1 MLKKLNAAM
10 DYIEAHLEE
19 DFRLEEV
26 AAGVGISDL
35 SFRQLFY
42 ALTGMT
48 LQEYVKNRRLSEASG
63 ALLRGCSV
71 TDTAYRYGYQSV
83 DGFTRA
89 FRRWSG
95 LLPSEAARTRQGRT
109 FQRLNFIV
117 TVQGGDTME
126 YRIVEKPAFR
136 FAGVSRRV
144 PMQFEG
150 VNEAIVR
157 LAESI
162 TPGQREELRRL
173 RDIAPEKIVNVS
185 WDSDSGFREER
196 GELTHMIGVLTSHTD
211 IGAGLDSKEMPAS
224 LWAVFPCEGA
234 FPAVMQDTMARIY
247 SQWLVT
253 VDYEL
258 ADSLSFPLPA
268 WMRQSPD
275 RHTVRSGCRCG
286 KSGAD
291 RLNHAKNRQTP
302 EGLPVFLFPRERG
315 FMPCGFQGS
324 GSCRPQAA
332 AR

>member
-173 RDIAPEKIVNVS
+173 RDTAPEEIVNVS

-224 LWAVFPCEGA
+224 LWAVFPCAGA
-234 FPAVMQDTMARIY
+234 FPAVMQDTMARIS
-247 SQWLVT
+247 SQWLVA
-253 VDYEL
+253 VPGQAYSEIWV
-258 ADSLSFPLPA
+258 P
-268 WMRQSPD
+268 
-275 RHTVRSGCRCG
+275 VREKRC
-286 KSGAD
+286 
-291 RLNHAKNRQTP
+291 
-302 EGLPVFLFPRERG
+302 
-315 FMPCGFQGS
+315 
-324 GSCRPQAA
+324 
-332 AR
+332 

>member
-126 YRIVEKPAFR
+126 YRIVEKPAVR

-162 TPGQREELRRL
+162 TPGQREELHRL
-173 RDIAPEKIVNVS
+173 RDTAPEEIVNVS

-253 VDYEL
+253 ADYEL
-258 ADSLSFPLPA
+258 ADSLSFSFTR
-268 WMRQSPD
+268 MSEE
-275 RHTVRSGCRCG
+275 VSGQAYSEIWVPVWEKRC
-286 KSGAD
+286 
-291 RLNHAKNRQTP
+291 
-302 EGLPVFLFPRERG
+302 
-315 FMPCGFQGS
+315 
-324 GSCRPQAA
+324 
-332 AR
+332 

>member
-162 TPGQREELRRL
+162 TPGQREELHRL
-173 RDIAPEKIVNVS
+173 RDIAPEEIVNVS

-196 GELTHMIGVLTSHTD
+196 GELTHMIGVLTSQTD

-253 VDYEL
+253 ADYEL
-258 ADSLSFPLPA
+258 ADSLSFSFTRMDAAVLGQAYSEIWVP
-268 WMRQSPD
+268 
-275 RHTVRSGCRCG
+275 VREKRC
-286 KSGAD
+286 
-291 RLNHAKNRQTP
+291 
-302 EGLPVFLFPRERG
+302 
-315 FMPCGFQGS
+315 
-324 GSCRPQAA
+324 
-332 AR
+332 

>member
-173 RDIAPEKIVNVS
+173 RDTAPEEIVNVS

-196 GELTHMIGVLTSHTD
+196 GELTHMIGVLTSQTD
-211 IGAGLDSKEMPAS
+211 IGAGLDSKEMPAL

-253 VDYEL
+253 ADYEL
-258 ADSLSFPLPA
+258 ADSLSFSVTRMDAAVPGQAYSEIWVP
-268 WMRQSPD
+268 
-275 RHTVRSGCRCG
+275 VREKRC
-286 KSGAD
+286 
-291 RLNHAKNRQTP
+291 
-302 EGLPVFLFPRERG
+302 
-315 FMPCGFQGS
+315 
-324 GSCRPQAA
+324 
-332 AR
+332 

>member
-162 TPGQREELRRL
+162 TPGQREELHRL
-173 RDIAPEKIVNVS
+173 RDTAPRRDCECLL
-185 WDSDSGFREER
+185 GFGQRIP
-196 GELTHMIGVLTSHTD
+196 G
-211 IGAGLDSKEMPAS
+211 GAGRAHPHDR
-224 LWAVFPCEGA
+224 GTH
-234 FPAVMQDTMARIY
+234 Q
-247 SQWLVT
+247 
-253 VDYEL
+253 
-258 ADSLSFPLPA
+258 
-268 WMRQSPD
+268 PD
-275 RHTVRSGCRCG
+275 RHRRRTGQQGDAGITVGG
-286 KSGAD
+286 VP
-291 RLNHAKNRQTP
+291 L
-302 EGLPVFLFPRERG
+302 
-315 FMPCGFQGS
+315 
-324 GSCRPQAA
+324 
-332 AR
+332 

>member
-10 DYIEAHLEE
+10 DYIEAH
-19 DFRLEEV
+19 LEEV

-83 DGFTRA
+83 DGFIRA

-162 TPGQREELRRL
+162 TPG
-173 RDIAPEKIVNVS
+173 
-185 WDSDSGFREER
+185 
-196 GELTHMIGVLTSHTD
+196 
-211 IGAGLDSKEMPAS
+211 
-224 LWAVFPCEGA
+224 
-234 FPAVMQDTMARIY
+234 
-247 SQWLVT
+247 
-253 VDYEL
+253 
-258 ADSLSFPLPA
+258 
-268 WMRQSPD
+268 
-275 RHTVRSGCRCG
+275 
-286 KSGAD
+286 
-291 RLNHAKNRQTP
+291 
-302 EGLPVFLFPRERG
+302 
-315 FMPCGFQGS
+315 
-324 GSCRPQAA
+324 
-332 AR
+332 

>member
-10 DYIEAHLEE
+10 DYIEAH
-19 DFRLEEV
+19 LEEV

-162 TPGQREELRRL
+162 TPGQREELHRL

-291 RLNHAKNRQTP
+291 RRSHAKKPTDSQ
-302 EGLPVFLFPRERG
+302 GSAGFLFPREWG
-315 FMPCGFQGS
+315 FMPCGFQDS
-324 GSCRPQAA
+324 GRCRPQAA

>member
-173 RDIAPEKIVNVS
+173 RDTAPEEIVNVS

-211 IGAGLDSKEMPAS
+211 IGTGLDSKEMPAS

-253 VDYEL
+253 ADYEL
-258 ADSLSFPLPA
+258 ADSLSFSFTRMSEEVPGQAYSEIWVP
-268 WMRQSPD
+268 
-275 RHTVRSGCRCG
+275 VREKRC
-286 KSGAD
+286 
-291 RLNHAKNRQTP
+291 
-302 EGLPVFLFPRERG
+302 
-315 FMPCGFQGS
+315 
-324 GSCRPQAA
+324 
-332 AR
+332 

>member
-126 YRIVEKPAFR
+126 YRIVEKPAVR

-162 TPGQREELRRL
+162 TPGQREELHRL
-173 RDIAPEKIVNVS
+173 RDTAPEEIVNVS

-253 VDYEL
+253 ADYEL
-258 ADSLSFPLPA
+258 ADSLSFSFTR
-268 WMRQSPD
+268 MSEE
-275 RHTVRSGCRCG
+275 VSGQAYSEIWVPVWERRC
-286 KSGAD
+286 
-291 RLNHAKNRQTP
+291 
-302 EGLPVFLFPRERG
+302 
-315 FMPCGFQGS
+315 
-324 GSCRPQAA
+324 
-332 AR
+332 

>member
-48 LQEYVKNRRLSEASG
+48 LQEYVKNRRLSEASR

-173 RDIAPEKIVNVS
+173 RDTAPEEIVNVS

-253 VDYEL
+253 ADYEL
-258 ADSLSFPLPA
+258 ADSLSFSFTRMSEETPGQAYSEIWVP
-268 WMRQSPD
+268 
-275 RHTVRSGCRCG
+275 VREKRC
-286 KSGAD
+286 
-291 RLNHAKNRQTP
+291 
-302 EGLPVFLFPRERG
+302 
-315 FMPCGFQGS
+315 
-324 GSCRPQAA
+324 
-332 AR
+332 

>member
-173 RDIAPEKIVNVS
+173 RDTAPEEIVNVS

-253 VDYEL
+253 ADYEL
-258 ADSLSFPLPA
+258 ADSLSFSFTRMDEAVPGQAYSEIWVP
-268 WMRQSPD
+268 
-275 RHTVRSGCRCG
+275 VREKRC
-286 KSGAD
+286 
-291 RLNHAKNRQTP
+291 
-302 EGLPVFLFPRERG
+302 
-315 FMPCGFQGS
+315 
-324 GSCRPQAA
+324 
-332 AR
+332 

>member
-10 DYIEAHLEE
+10 DYIEAH
-19 DFRLEEV
+19 LEEV

-83 DGFTRA
+83 DGFIRA

-126 YRIVEKPAFR
+126 YRIVEKPA
-136 FAGVSRRV
+136 
-144 PMQFEG
+144 
-150 VNEAIVR
+150 
-157 LAESI
+157 
-162 TPGQREELRRL
+162 
-173 RDIAPEKIVNVS
+173 
-185 WDSDSGFREER
+185 
-196 GELTHMIGVLTSHTD
+196 
-211 IGAGLDSKEMPAS
+211 S

-253 VDYEL
+253 ADYEL
-258 ADSLSFPLPA
+258 ADSLSFSFTRMDAAVPGQAYSEIWVP
-268 WMRQSPD
+268 
-275 RHTVRSGCRCG
+275 VREKRC
-286 KSGAD
+286 
-291 RLNHAKNRQTP
+291 
-302 EGLPVFLFPRERG
+302 
-315 FMPCGFQGS
+315 
-324 GSCRPQAA
+324 
-332 AR
+332 

>member
-71 TDTAYRYGYQSV
+71 TGTAYRYGYQSV

-109 FQRLNFIV
+109 LQRLNFIV

-162 TPGQREELRRL
+162 TPRAAGGTAPPAGHCPGRDCECLLGFGQR
-173 RDIAPEKIVNVS
+173 IP
-185 WDSDSGFREER
+185 G
-196 GELTHMIGVLTSHTD
+196 
-211 IGAGLDSKEMPAS
+211 GAGRAHPHDRGAHQ
-224 LWAVFPCEGA
+224 PCRHRRRTGQQGDA
-234 FPAVMQDTMARIY
+234 GIALGGV
-247 SQWLVT
+247 
-253 VDYEL
+253 
-258 ADSLSFPLPA
+258 PL
-268 WMRQSPD
+268 
-275 RHTVRSGCRCG
+275 
-286 KSGAD
+286 
-291 RLNHAKNRQTP
+291 
-302 EGLPVFLFPRERG
+302 
-315 FMPCGFQGS
+315 
-324 GSCRPQAA
+324 
-332 AR
+332 

>member
-173 RDIAPEKIVNVS
+173 RDTAPEEIVNVS

-196 GELTHMIGVLTSHTD
+196 GELTHMIGVLTSQTD

-253 VDYEL
+253 ADYEL
-258 ADSLSFPLPA
+258 ADSLSFSFTRMDAAVSGQAYSEIWVP
-268 WMRQSPD
+268 
-275 RHTVRSGCRCG
+275 VREKRC
-286 KSGAD
+286 
-291 RLNHAKNRQTP
+291 
-302 EGLPVFLFPRERG
+302 
-315 FMPCGFQGS
+315 
-324 GSCRPQAA
+324 
-332 AR
+332 

>member
-173 RDIAPEKIVNVS
+173 RDTAPEEIVNVS

-253 VDYEL
+253 ADYEL
-258 ADSLSFPLPA
+258 ADSLSFSFTRMDAAVSGQAYSEIWVP
-268 WMRQSPD
+268 
-275 RHTVRSGCRCG
+275 VREKRC
-286 KSGAD
+286 
-291 RLNHAKNRQTP
+291 
-302 EGLPVFLFPRERG
+302 
-315 FMPCGFQGS
+315 
-324 GSCRPQAA
+324 
-332 AR
+332 

>member
-144 PMQFEG
+144 P
-150 VNEAIVR
+150 
-157 LAESI
+157 
-162 TPGQREELRRL
+162 
-173 RDIAPEKIVNVS
+173 
-185 WDSDSGFREER
+185 
-196 GELTHMIGVLTSHTD
+196 H
-211 IGAGLDSKEMPAS
+211 
-224 LWAVFPCEGA
+224 AV
-234 FPAVMQDTMARIY
+234 
-247 SQWLVT
+247 
-253 VDYEL
+253 
-258 ADSLSFPLPA
+258 
-268 WMRQSPD
+268 
-275 RHTVRSGCRCG
+275 
-286 KSGAD
+286 
-291 RLNHAKNRQTP
+291 
-302 EGLPVFLFPRERG
+302 
-315 FMPCGFQGS
+315 
-324 GSCRPQAA
+324 
-332 AR
+332 

>member
-136 FAGVSRRV
+136 FAGVSRRA

-162 TPGQREELRRL
+162 TPGQREELHRL
-173 RDIAPEKIVNVS
+173 RDTAPEEIVNVS

-196 GELTHMIGVLTSHTD
+196 GELTHMIGVLTSQTD
-211 IGAGLDSKEMPAS
+211 IGAGLDSREMPAS
-224 LWAVFPCEGA
+224 LWAVFPCEGD

-253 VDYEL
+253 ADYEL
-258 ADSLSFPLPA
+258 ADSLSFSFTRMDAAVPGQAYSEIWVP
-268 WMRQSPD
+268 
-275 RHTVRSGCRCG
+275 VREKRC
-286 KSGAD
+286 
-291 RLNHAKNRQTP
+291 
-302 EGLPVFLFPRERG
+302 
-315 FMPCGFQGS
+315 
-324 GSCRPQAA
+324 
-332 AR
+332 

>member
-71 TDTAYRYGYQSV
+71 TDTALPVRDTVGGWLHPGIPAV
-83 DGFTRA
+83 ERTA
-89 FRRWSG
+89 
-95 LLPSEAARTRQGRT
+95 PSEAARTRQGRT

-162 TPGQREELRRL
+162 TPGQREELHRL
-173 RDIAPEKIVNVS
+173 RDTAPEEIVNVS

-253 VDYEL
+253 ADYEL
-258 ADSLSFPLPA
+258 ADSLSFSFTRMDAAVPGQAYSEIWVP
-268 WMRQSPD
+268 
-275 RHTVRSGCRCG
+275 VREKRC
-286 KSGAD
+286 
-291 RLNHAKNRQTP
+291 
-302 EGLPVFLFPRERG
+302 
-315 FMPCGFQGS
+315 
-324 GSCRPQAA
+324 
-332 AR
+332 